1 MLSDI
6 EIARSVRPLKIT
18 EVAKKIGITEDQLE
32 LYGNYKAKII
42 ASHGKK
48 KGKLILVTAINP
60 TKSGN
65 GKTTVSI
72 GLADAF
78 QKNGDSVC
86 LALREPSLG
95 PVFGTKGGATGGGFS
110 QIIPMEDINLHFT
123 GDFHAITS
131 ANNLLCSLIDNHI
144 FQGNALKINPQKI
157 LFRRCLDINERAL
170 REVECET
177 TYPRHER
184 FIITAASEIM
194 AIVCMAEN
202 IADLKVRL
210 GNIMVALDTD
220 GKPIYAKD
228 LKAEGAMAILLK
240 DAIKPNLVQTLS
252 GTPAV
257 VHCGP
262 FANIAHGCNSV
273 VATKVA
279 LCNADYAITEAGF
292 GADLGAEKFIDFKCR
307 MSGLEPDCVVLIATI
322 RAIKLHGGEKNDNL
336 SNENLD
342 AIKIGIGNLLHHI
355 SVLKNVFNVPIVV
368 TLNKFTTDTENEI
381 KLVKSLVKDEKVVV
395 NEVWAKGGDGALELY
410 SEVKNKLAQP
420 KKNLGFAYNFEDTI
434 EKKIEDIV
442 KNVYGGTSVSFTPKA
457 KSAIKTIVDYGY
469 SNLPIIMA
477 KTQFSLSA
485 NKDLLGEPKNFNV
498 EIKDI
503 EIRSGA
509 GFLVAVCGD
518 MLLMPGLGKTPASVN
533 MDIDLD
539 GKITGLF

>member
-6 EIARSVRPLKIT
+6 EIARSVKPLKIT

-78 QKNGDSVC
+78 KKNGDSVC

-144 FQGNALKINPQKI
+144 FQGNALKINPKKI

-273 VATKVA
+273 VATRLA
-279 LCNADYAITEAGF
+279 LYNADYAITEAGF

-342 AIKIGIGNLLHHI
+342 AIKIGVGNLLHHI

-420 KKNLGFAYNFEDTI
+420 KKKLGFAYNFEDTI

-469 SNLPIIMA
+469 GNLPIIMA

-485 NKDLLGEPKNFNV
+485 DKDLLGEPKNFNV

>member
-6 EIARSVRPLKIT
+6 EIARSVKPLKIT

-144 FQGNALKINPQKI
+144 FQGNALKINPKKI

-273 VATKVA
+273 VATRLA
-279 LCNADYAITEAGF
+279 LYNADYAITEAGF

-420 KKNLGFAYNFEDTI
+420 KKKLGFAYNFEDTI

-442 KNVYGGTSVSFTPKA
+442 KNVYGGT
-457 KSAIKTIVDYGY
+457 IVDYGY

-485 NKDLLGEPKNFNV
+485 DKDLLGEPKNFNV

>member
-6 EIARSVRPLKIT
+6 EIARSVKPLKIT
-18 EVAKKIGITEDQLE
+18 EVAKQIGITEDQLE

-78 QKNGDSVC
+78 KKNGDSVC

-144 FQGNALKINPQKI
+144 FQGNALKINPKKI

-202 IADLKVRL
+202 IVDLKVRL
-210 GNIMVALDTD
+210 GNIMVALDTN
-220 GKPIYAKD
+220 GKPVYAKD

-273 VATKVA
+273 VATRVA
-279 LCNADYAITEAGF
+279 LYNADYAITEAGF

-342 AIKIGIGNLLHHI
+342 AIKIGVGNLLHHI

-420 KKNLGFAYNFEDTI
+420 QKKLGFAYNFEDTI

-469 SNLPIIMA
+469 GNLPIIMA

-518 MLLMPGLGKTPASVN
+518 MLLMPGLGKAPASVN

>member
-144 FQGNALKINPQKI
+144 FQGNALKINPKKI

-273 VATKVA
+273 VATRLA
-279 LCNADYAITEAGF
+279 LYNADYAITEAGF

>member
-6 EIARSVRPLKIT
+6 EIAKSVKPLKII
-18 EVAKKIGITEDQLE
+18 EVAKQIGITEDQLE

-144 FQGNALKINPQKI
+144 FQGNALKINPKKI

-273 VATKVA
+273 VATRLA
-279 LCNADYAITEAGF
+279 LYNADYAITEAGF

>member
-6 EIARSVRPLKIT
+6 EIAKSVKPLKII
-18 EVAKKIGITEDQLE
+18 EVAKQIGITEDQLE

-144 FQGNALKINPQKI
+144 FQGNALKINPKKI

-202 IADLKVRL
+202 IVDLKVRL

-273 VATKVA
+273 VATRLA
-279 LCNADYAITEAGF
+279 LSNADYAITEAGF

-420 KKNLGFAYNFEDTI
+420 QKKLGFAYNFEDTI

-518 MLLMPGLGKTPASVN
+518 MLLMPGLGKAPASVN